1 MNHFMSFNYGVF
13 IWDGHWKTQD
23 CCMNGSLVV
32 KPRMLHVQPGA
43 EDPTPDLAEMPG
55 ALHGAQGMEAVNT
68 LGLMSR

>member
-1 MNHFMSFNYGVF
+1 
-13 IWDGHWKTQD
+13 
-23 CCMNGSLVV
+23 MNGSLVV